1 MQLHSEIFNYCSCRY
16 IKRFVYHVG
25 DLSQILLE
33 GNCNHIQ
40 LETRELTLEHT
51 VIYATAI

>member
-1 MQLHSEIFNYCSCRY
+1 MSASGPSGPL
-16 IKRFVYHVG
+16 VYHIG